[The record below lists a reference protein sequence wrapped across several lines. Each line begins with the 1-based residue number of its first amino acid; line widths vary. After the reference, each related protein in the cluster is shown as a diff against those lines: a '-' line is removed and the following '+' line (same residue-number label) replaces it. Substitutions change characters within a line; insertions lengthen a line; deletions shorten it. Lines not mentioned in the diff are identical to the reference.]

1 MEKLTSTQKQ
11 LRILSKSINYNLSLY
26 EDAKKQNIMAKI
38 ELTEL
43 QKALI
48 QKQLNE
54 QYDPFMSSEEEQV
67 AFNDV
72 IDKAEALSDELD
84 AVDDYVDNYDGDM
97 IKWFWAKY
105 QEQEKQ

>member
-1 MEKLTSTQKQ
+1 
-11 LRILSKSINYNLSLY
+11 
-26 EDAKKQNIMAKI
+26 MAKI

-54 QYDPFMSSEEEQV
+54 QYDPFMASEEEQV

-97 IKWFWAKY
+97 IKWFWDKY
-105 QEQEKQ
+105 QEQQ

>member
-1 MEKLTSTQKQ
+1 
-11 LRILSKSINYNLSLY
+11 
-26 EDAKKQNIMAKI
+26 MAKI

-54 QYDPFMSSEEEQV
+54 QYDPFMASEEEQE

-72 IDKAEALSDELD
+72 IDKAEALADELD
-84 AVDDYVDNYDGDM
+84 AVDDYVDNFDGDM

-105 QEQEKQ
+105 QDQEK

>member
-1 MEKLTSTQKQ
+1 MVKLISTQKQ
-11 LRILSKSINYNLSLY
+11 LRILSKSTNYNHIFV
-26 EDAKKQNIMAKI
+26 EDAKKQNIMNKI

-54 QYDPFMSSEEEQV
+54 QYDPFMSSEAEQE

-72 IDKAEALSDELD
+72 IDKAEALADELD
-84 AVDDYVDNYDGDM
+84 AVDDYIDNYDGDM

-105 QEQEKQ
+105 QEQEK

>member
-1 MEKLTSTQKQ
+1 MT
-11 LRILSKSINYNLSLY
+11 
-26 EDAKKQNIMAKI
+26 KI

-54 QYDPFMSSEEEQV
+54 QYDPFMANEAEQE

-72 IDKAEALSDELD
+72 IDKAEALSDELN
-84 AVDDYVDNYDGDM
+84 AVDDYIDNYNGDM
-97 IKWFWAKY
+97 IAWFWAKY
-105 QEQEKQ
+105 QEQEK

>member
-1 MEKLTSTQKQ
+1 
-11 LRILSKSINYNLSLY
+11 
-26 EDAKKQNIMAKI
+26 MAKI

-54 QYDPFMSSEEEQV
+54 QYDPFMASEEEQV

-84 AVDDYVDNYDGDM
+84 AVDDYVDNYDGDL

-105 QEQEKQ
+105 QEQEK

>member
-1 MEKLTSTQKQ
+1 
-11 LRILSKSINYNLSLY
+11 
-26 EDAKKQNIMAKI
+26 MAKI

-43 QKALI
+43 QKTLI

-72 IDKAEALSDELD
+72 IDRAEALSDELD